1 MLLIGYPRPAHIGT
15 YGHSR
20 VSERRVP
27 FGQFVANRRWVGLLD
42 EVDGITQPAPAPRF
56 SRTPAEVSH
65 GARELGADTDETLAA
80 MGFEVQEIA
89 ALREAGSIA

>member
-1 MLLIGYPRPAHIGT
+1 MMEGTDVCFAPVLNFMDAPQHPANLARNT
-15 YGHSR
+15 YI
-20 VSERRVP
+20 
-27 FGQFVANRRWVGLLD
+27 